1 MSGCSTTTL
10 KRICSNCGG
19 EAEYL
24 GNGMGFQCKE
34 CGKITPMLHSNK
46 TYLDEIYKEL
56 EEQPK
61 PSANVMQH
69 ERICT
74 EMNALYARKNRD
86 YGDSF
91 HLSFEEEGMAMA
103 RIRLGDKLNR
113 FKTLTKNNDQLV
125 QDESIRDTLI
135 DLANYAIMTVMEID
149 RMGEGK

>member
-1 MSGCSTTTL
+1 MKKVYGKCDCGGTILLNEDTGYCRCDNCGCDWITPAESLEIFLRNQKPVDEDTL
-10 KRICSNCGG
+10 KCMSDEPENVIHHRRICN
-19 EAEYL
+19 Y
-24 GNGMGFQCKE
+24 
-34 CGKITPMLHSNK
+34 
-46 TYLDEIYKEL
+46 
-56 EEQPK
+56 
-61 PSANVMQH
+61 
-69 ERICT
+69 
-74 EMNALYARKNRD
+74 MNDLYARKNKD

-113 FKTLTKNNDQLV
+113 FKTLTKAGDQLV